1 MTIYVLS
8 NNNINNNVNNNAITN
23 TNDTSTIDDQ
33 KYKNCIKCLN
43 DSNMN
48 KCRIDL
54 EDNTYI
60 ELYKI
65 KSKKEYFLLTYYSVK
80 EKLFNIYVV
89 IDSTQSYTLEISCDN
104 VNYVIKKWD
113 AGDKRFELLKTFF
126 IEIRK
131 FLFYLKITTK
141 LQLNYNPYDLKKQIL
156 FSIERDN
163 AFDNIIQKEL
173 FIKFSDIGFASKKS
187 DRHYKC
193 ELFYSLNIVFIYIY
207 IIIKN

>member
-1 MTIYVLS
+1 
-8 NNNINNNVNNNAITN
+8 VNNNAITN

-43 DSNMN
+43 DSNMD

-60 ELYKI
+60 ELYLI
-65 KSKKEYFLLTYYSVK
+65 KSKIRDHFLLEYFSDQVI
-80 EKLFNIYVV
+80 LFNIIVV
-89 IDSTQSYTLEISCDN
+89 IDPGHSYKLEIACDN
-104 VNYVIKKWD
+104 VNYKINKWD
-113 AGDKRFELLKTFF
+113 AGDKRFESLKTFF

-141 LQLNYNPYDLKKQIL
+141 LQLNYNPYDFKKQIS
-156 FSIERDN
+156 FSIERDK
-163 AFDNIIQKEL
+163 AFDIIIEKEL
-173 FIKFSDIGFASKKS
+173 FIKFSDIGFASKKK

-193 ELFYSLNIVFIYIY
+193 QLF
-207 IIIKN
+207 